1 MSTKRAPPK
10 DLDVSSM
17 QSKQPRLETMSQ
29 STFYDSEPV
38 GSASYTDNN
47 SSLPSAELHASTP
60 IPISPMTPKASSSPA
75 HVIGV
80 RTWSS
85 PGKTSLDFHS
95 SQDDTAYVLPVAP
108 TQKPTDLIPALQ
120 QDSDV
125 APLFVVPVGIKQEIS
140 VPGSQFVCSQGV
152 VPASATDDR
161 NVALSS
167 GGFITLATSNSP
179 SHNIPCPMP
188 NVGGVIPTSELPPYT
203 DTTSKQPYSSPLQLL
218 HLPVSNSSSHFSSST
233 ASPTLS
239 PINRQPVCLTG
250 YSNGKGE
257 PRKDQKTMKHRVLKY
272 HRAKLAS
279 LKLKHEVDLKEKF
292 FLETG
297 GNMMD
302 IVTWKK
308 RPSVKRDKYLK
319 LYDIESEASPRDQH
333 IMSSDFHDSSGHPN
347 VESAHKYEAAVH
359 KHEKHSKQ
367 QKVKSEVAEGASV
380 TSTTIQIPLSTVSR
394 SLRAVTP
401 SSPIK
406 TPQIPASSPRPV
418 TRLHSSFSS
427 FYETS
432 HEDIVMRARHEAE
445 VMRAIGDLRKEG
457 LWSSSR
463 LPKVHE
469 PSRKKTHWDYML
481 EEMQWL
487 AADFA
492 NERRWKVN
500 AAKKVCTQSWG
511 SCATFILN
519 LFLFRSAA
527 V

>member
-1 MSTKRAPPK
+1 MATKRTPPK
-10 DLDVSSM
+10 DLNVSSV
-17 QSKQPRLETMSQ
+17 QSKQPRLETTSQ
-29 STFYDSEPV
+29 STFYDIKPV
-38 GSASYTDNN
+38 SSTSYTDNI
-47 SSLPSAELHASTP
+47 SSLPATELHISTP
-60 IPISPMTPKASSSPA
+60 IPLSPVTPKVTSSPT
-75 HVIGV
+75 HVTGV
-80 RTWSS
+80 PTWSN
-85 PGKTSLDFHS
+85 PGKSSLGFHS
-95 SQDDTAYVLPVAP
+95 SQGAAAYISPVA
-108 TQKPTDLIPALQ
+108 KPPNLTPALQ
-120 QDSDV
+120 QDSDM
-125 APLFVVPVGIKQEIS
+125 ASLFVVPLGRKQEVS
-140 VPGSQFVCSQGV
+140 VPGSQFVQNV
-152 VPASATDDR
+152 VPTSETADGH

-167 GGFITLATSNSP
+167 SGFIALATSNSSSYNVPYPVP
-179 SHNIPCPMP
+179 STC
-188 NVGGVIPTSELPPYT
+188 GAIPTTELLPYT
-203 DTTSKQPYSSPLQLL
+203 DSASQQSSSSPSQLL
-218 HLPVSNSSSHFSSST
+218 HLPVSSHHSSFTASHTISST
-233 ASPTLS
+233 S
-239 PINRQPVCLTG
+239 RQPVCLG
-250 YSNGKGE
+250 GSSICPK
-257 PRKDQKTMKHRVLKY
+257 KDQKTMKHRVLKY

-308 RPSVKRDKYLK
+308 KPSAKRDKYLK
-319 LYDIESEASPRDQH
+319 LYDIESEASPCDQR
-333 IMSSDFHDSSGHPN
+333 ILSPDFHNSSSHPN
-347 VESAHKYEAAVH
+347 VESAHKHEQ
-359 KHEKHSKQ
+359 KHEKYSKQ

-401 SSPIK
+401 SSPVK

-418 TRLHSSFSS
+418 THLHSSFSS

-445 VMRAIGDLRKEG
+445 VMRAISDLRKEG

-500 AAKKVCTQSWG
+500 AAKKVCTQKLVEF
-511 SCATFILN
+511 CDNIYFIN
-519 LFLFRSAA
+519 MFLFRSAA

>member
-1 MSTKRAPPK
+1 MATKRAPPK
-10 DLDVSSM
+10 DLNVPSV
-17 QSKQPRLETMSQ
+17 QSKQPRLETTSQ
-29 STFYDSEPV
+29 SAFYDIKPV
-38 GSASYTDNN
+38 SSATYT
-47 SSLPSAELHASTP
+47 SLPATELHVSTP
-60 IPISPMTPKASSSPA
+60 IPISPMTPKASSSPT
-75 HVIGV
+75 HVTGV
-80 RTWSS
+80 PIWSN
-85 PGKTSLDFHS
+85 PGKSSLAFHS
-95 SQDDTAYVLPVAP
+95 SQGDASYVLPVAP
-108 TQKPTDLIPALQ
+108 TQKPPDLTPTLQ
-120 QDSDV
+120 QDSDTP
-125 APLFVVPVGIKQEIS
+125 PLFVIPLGKKQEGS
-140 VPGSQFVCSQGV
+140 VPGSQFVHGV
-152 VPASATDDR
+152 VSTSATDGH

-167 GGFITLATSNSP
+167 GGFIALATSS
-179 SHNIPCPMP
+179 SSSCNIPYPMP
-188 NVGGVIPTSELPPYT
+188 SIGGVIPTTELLSYA
-203 DTTSKQPYSSPLQLL
+203 DTTSQQSSSSPSQL
-218 HLPVSNSSSHFSSST
+218 HLPVSNLSSHSSSST
-233 ASPTLS
+233 ASPTIS
-239 PINRQPVCLTG
+239 STSRQPVCLSG
-250 YSNGKGE
+250 GNNGPK
-257 PRKDQKTMKHRVLKY
+257 KDKKSIKHRVLKY

-308 RPSVKRDKYLK
+308 KPSAKRDKYLK
-319 LYDIESEASPRDQH
+319 LYDIESEVSPCDQRSLSPEFH
-333 IMSSDFHDSSGHPN
+333 NLSSHPS
-347 VESAHKYEAAVH
+347 VESAHKLETATH
-359 KHEKHSKQ
+359 KHDKHSKL
-367 QKVKSEVAEGASV
+367 QKVKPEAAEGVSV

-394 SLRAVTP
+394 SLRAATP
-401 SSPIK
+401 SSPVK
-406 TPQIPASSPRPV
+406 TPQIPSSSPRPV

-445 VMRAIGDLRKEG
+445 VMRAINDLRKEG

-500 AAKKVCTQSWG
+500 AAKKVRTQKLREYWVYINV
-511 SCATFILN
+511 CYKYK

>member
-1 MSTKRAPPK
+1 MATKRAPSK

-17 QSKQPRLETMSQ
+17 QLKQPRLETMSQ
-29 STFYDSEPV
+29 SAFYNTKPV
-38 GSASYTDNN
+38 SSTSHTDNR
-47 SSLPSAELHASTP
+47 SSLPATELHVSAP
-60 IPISPMTPKASSSPA
+60 IPISPLTPNISSSPT

-80 RTWSS
+80 PTWSS

-95 SQDDTAYVLPVAP
+95 TQGDTGYVLPVAP
-108 TQKPTDLIPALQ
+108 TQKPPDVTPALQ
-120 QDSDV
+120 QDSYV
-125 APLFVVPVGIKQEIS
+125 APLFVVPVGMKQEMG
-140 VPGSQFVCSQGV
+140 VPGSAQFVRSGLTKQGI
-152 VPASATDDR
+152 VPVSTIDNR
-161 NVALSS
+161 NVTLSS
-167 GGFITLATSNSP
+167 GGFATSNSP
-179 SHNIPCPMP
+179 SCNIPCPMP
-188 NVGGVIPTSELPPYT
+188 NVGGVTPTSELRPYT
-203 DTTSKQPYSSPLQLL
+203 DTTSVLSSLSSLQPL

-233 ASPTLS
+233 SSPTLS
-239 PINRQPVCLTG
+239 SVNRQPVCLVG
-250 YSNGKGE
+250 RNGKSE
-257 PRKDQKTMKHRVLKY
+257 PKSQKTMKHRVLKY

-319 LYDIESEASPRDQH
+319 LYDIESDAPPCDQH
-333 IMSSDFHDSSGHPN
+333 TLSPDFHEPSSHPD
-347 VESAHKYEAAVH
+347 VEKHETAVH

-367 QKVKSEVAEGASV
+367 QKIKSEVAEGASV

-394 SLRAVTP
+394 SLRSVTP
-401 SSPIK
+401 SSPVK

-445 VMRAIGDLRKEG
+445 VMRAIGELRKEG

-469 PSRKKTHWDYML
+469 PPRKKTHWDYML

-492 NERRWKVN
+492 NERRWKIN
-500 AAKKVCTQSWG
+500 AAKKVCVQELG
-511 SCATFILN
+511 ELCHIPVC
-519 LFLFRSAA
+519 LFCFFLDQP
-527 V
+527 

>member
-1 MSTKRAPPK
+1 MATKRAPPK
-10 DLDVSSM
+10 DLNVSSV
-17 QSKQPRLETMSQ
+17 QSKQPRLETTSQ
-29 STFYDSEPV
+29 STIYDIKPV
-38 GSASYTDNN
+38 SSTSYA
-47 SSLPSAELHASTP
+47 SSLPATELHVSAP
-60 IPISPMTPKASSSPA
+60 IPLSPVTPKVTSSPT
-75 HVIGV
+75 HVTSV
-80 RTWSS
+80 PTWSN
-85 PGKTSLDFHS
+85 PGKSSLGFHS
-95 SQDDTAYVLPVAP
+95 SQGAAAAYIPPV
-108 TQKPTDLIPALQ
+108 TKPNLTPGLQ

-125 APLFVVPVGIKQEIS
+125 APLFVVPLGRKQEVS
-140 VPGSQFVCSQGV
+140 VPGSQFVQSV
-152 VPASATDDR
+152 VPTSETADGH

-167 GGFITLATSNSP
+167 SGFITLATSNSSSYNVPYPVP
-179 SHNIPCPMP
+179 STC
-188 NVGGVIPTSELPPYT
+188 GTELLPYT
-203 DTTSKQPYSSPLQLL
+203 DTASQQSSSSPSQLL
-218 HLPVSNSSSHFSSST
+218 YLPVSSHHSSFTASHTISST
-233 ASPTLS
+233 S
-239 PINRQPVCLTG
+239 RQPVCLG
-250 YSNGKGE
+250 GSSNGPK
-257 PRKDQKTMKHRVLKY
+257 KDQKTMKHRVLKY

-302 IVTWKK
+302 IVSWKK
-308 RPSVKRDKYLK
+308 KPSAKRDKYLK
-319 LYDIESEASPRDQH
+319 LYDIESEASPCDQR
-333 IMSSDFHDSSGHPN
+333 SLSPDFHNSSSHPN
-347 VESAHKYEAAVH
+347 VESAHKHEQ
-359 KHEKHSKQ
+359 KHEKYSKQ
-367 QKVKSEVAEGASV
+367 QKVKSEGAEGASV

-394 SLRAVTP
+394 NLRAVTP
-401 SSPIK
+401 SSPVK
-406 TPQIPASSPRPV
+406 TPQIPTSSPRPV

-427 FYETS
+427 FYEIS

-445 VMRAIGDLRKEG
+445 VMRAISDLRKEG

-500 AAKKVCTQSWG
+500 AAKKVCTQKLG
-511 SCATFILN
+511 EFCDMYYKYII